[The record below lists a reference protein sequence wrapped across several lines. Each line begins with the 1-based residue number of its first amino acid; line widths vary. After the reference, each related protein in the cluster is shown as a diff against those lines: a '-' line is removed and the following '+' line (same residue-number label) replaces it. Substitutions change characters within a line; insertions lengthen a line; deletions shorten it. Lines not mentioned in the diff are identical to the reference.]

1 MNCDPFQGVQY
12 ILCCV
17 LDTLEEDQEKHI
29 NYGENELDRH
39 LPFQSVVQLT
49 TNNIF
54 KKMTIWQG
62 AGNGKSWLTN
72 SIIHT
77 WCTIRISTITIS
89 SSYAAK
95 TISIPRKQIT
105 ETPKTE
111 KCSKYVQE
119 KRTGGLSF

>member
-54 KKMTIWQG
+54 TKMTIWQG
-62 AGNGKSWLTN
+62 AGNGNPGSP
-72 SIIHT
+72 I
-77 WCTIRISTITIS
+77 
-89 SSYAAK
+89 
-95 TISIPRKQIT
+95 Q
-105 ETPKTE
+105 
-111 KCSKYVQE
+111 
-119 KRTGGLSF
+119 